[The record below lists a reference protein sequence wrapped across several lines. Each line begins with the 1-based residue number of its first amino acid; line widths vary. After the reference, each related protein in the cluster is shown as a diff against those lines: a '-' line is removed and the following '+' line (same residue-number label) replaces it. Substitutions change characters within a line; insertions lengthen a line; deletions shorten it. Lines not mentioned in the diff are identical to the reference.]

1 MRTSF
6 MRLALTV
13 SATAA
18 LIVPFPAGAAVTVQF
33 VEPERY
39 SDVPQE
45 QAEREHVLRL
55 LQQHIT
61 ALGAR
66 LPADRNLKLEILDID
81 LAGRAQ
87 PSRRSTRDIR
97 IVRDRADWPRMHV
110 RYSLEA
116 GGNVLARGDESL
128 SDMNYR
134 TPRADYR
141 NDKELQYE
149 KKMIDDWFMRTFLPP
164 R

>member
-6 MRLALTV
+6 TRLALAV

-18 LIVPFPAGAAVTVQF
+18 LIAPFPAGATVTVQF
-33 VEPERY
+33 VAPERY
-39 SDVPQE
+39 SDMPQE
-45 QAEREHVLRL
+45 QTERDRVLRL

-61 ALGAR
+61 ELGAK

-81 LAGRAQ
+81 LAGRTQ

-97 IVRDRADWPRMHV
+97 VVRDRADWPSMHV
-110 RYSLEA
+110 RYSLES
-116 GGNVLARGDESL
+116 GGNVLAHGDESV
-128 SDMNYR
+128 SDLNYR

-149 KKMIDDWFMRTFLPP
+149 KKMIDDWFARTFLQQ

>member
-1 MRTSF
+1 MRTPF
-6 MRLALTV
+6 MRLALAA
-13 SATAA
+13 SALA
-18 LIVPFPAGAAVTVQF
+18 AAVPAHAAVSVQF
-33 VEPERY
+33 VQPERF
-39 SDVPQE
+39 SDVPHE

-55 LQQHIT
+55 LQRHFT
-61 ALGAR
+61 ELGAK

-81 LAGRAQ
+81 MAGRTQ

-97 IVRDRADWPRMHV
+97 IVRDRADWPSMHV

-116 GGNVLARGDESL
+116 GGSVLAHGDESV

-149 KKMIDDWFMRTFLPP
+149 KKMIDDWFARTFLQQ